1 MRRLSFHLRVQREV
15 NEAMRWYGD
24 RRDGLGDEFFI
35 QVQNALNQMAAHA
48 ERFSFWLGSN
58 RIRRV
63 KLKRFPHDVLF
74 EIRSEDEVRVL
85 CVRHEK
91 RHPHFGLGRQ

>member
-15 NEAMRWYGD
+15 NEAMRWYED

-35 QVQNALNQMAAHA
+35 QVQDALNQMAAHA
-48 ERFSFWLGSN
+48 ERFSFWLGSH

-91 RHPHFGLGRQ
+91 HHPQFGLGRQ